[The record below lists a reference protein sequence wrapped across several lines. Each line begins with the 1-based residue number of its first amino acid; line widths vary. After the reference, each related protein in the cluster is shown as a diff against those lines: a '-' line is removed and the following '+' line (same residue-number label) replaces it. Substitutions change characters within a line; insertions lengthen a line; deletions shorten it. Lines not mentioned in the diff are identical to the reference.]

1 MSEIIMQLQINALR
15 GFLDAGF
22 KEDYGLKGDITSD
35 SVIDEDTKVEFVINA
50 RQEMIVC
57 GVQVAQ
63 YYLDEYSSIKY
74 RLHKKDAERV
84 TAENVLMSG
93 SGMAR
98 EVLMLER
105 VILNYLQHLSAIST
119 ITNAF
124 VQKVKGTKAKIFDT
138 RKTLPLYR
146 QLQKY
151 AVVCGGGYNHRLCLD
166 SSILIKDNHIA
177 ICGSLTRALRKAKVK
192 NPHYAKIEIECDTL
206 EQVREAMT
214 EGVDIIMLDNMS
226 LVQIKEA
233 IKIIDNKAI
242 IEVSGNVSLETV
254 ADIAKTGVDMISVGR
269 ITHSPIAVDIGLD
282 IL

>member
-1 MSEIIMQLQINALR
+1 MQLQINALKS
-15 GFLDAGF
+15 FLDTGF

-35 SVIDEDTKVEFVINA
+35 AVIDKDAQVKFVINA

-57 GVQVAQ
+57 GVQIAQ
-63 YYLDEYSSIKY
+63 YYFDEYSSIEY
-74 RLHKKDAERV
+74 RVHQKDAER
-84 TAENVLMSG
+84 ALAKSVLISG
-93 SGMAR
+93 AGTAR

-105 VILNYLQHLSAIST
+105 VILNYLQHLSGIST
-119 ITNAF
+119 VTDAF

-138 RKTLPLYR
+138 RKTIPLYR

-166 SSILIKDNHIA
+166 SSILIKDNHIV
-177 ICGSLTRALRKAKVK
+177 ICGNLTKALQRAKEK
-192 NPHYAKIEIECDTL
+192 NPHYTKIEIECDTP

-233 IKIIDNKAI
+233 IKIIDSKAI
-242 IEVSGNVSLETV
+242 IEVSGNMSLETV

-269 ITHSPIAVDIGLD
+269 ITHSPVAVDIGLD
-282 IL
+282 II

>member
-1 MSEIIMQLQINALR
+1 MQLQINALR

-74 RLHKKDAERV
+74 RLHKKDAEQAA
-84 TAENVLMSG
+84 AESVLISG

-177 ICGSLTRALRKAKVK
+177 ICGNLTRALRKAKVK

>member
-1 MSEIIMQLQINALR
+1 MQLQINALR

-63 YYLDEYSSIKY
+63 YYLDKYSSIKY
-74 RLHKKDAERV
+74 RLHKKDAEQAA
-84 TAENVLMSG
+84 AESVLMSG

>member
-1 MSEIIMQLQINALR
+1 MQLQINALKS
-15 GFLDAGF
+15 FLDTGF

-35 SVIDEDTKVEFVINA
+35 AVIDKDAQVKFVINA

-57 GVQVAQ
+57 GVQIAQ
-63 YYLDEYSSIKY
+63 YYFDEYSSIEY
-74 RLHKKDAERV
+74 RVHQKDAER
-84 TAENVLMSG
+84 ALAKSVLISG
-93 SGMAR
+93 VGYAR

-105 VILNYLQHLSAIST
+105 VILNYLQHLSGIST
-119 ITNAF
+119 VTDAF

-138 RKTLPLYR
+138 RKTIPLYR

-166 SSILIKDNHIA
+166 SSILIKDNHIV
-177 ICGSLTRALRKAKVK
+177 ICGNLTKALQRAKAK
-192 NPHYAKIEIECDTL
+192 NPHYTKIEIECDTS

-233 IKIIDNKAI
+233 IKIIDSKAI
-242 IEVSGNVSLETV
+242 IEVSGNMSLETV

-269 ITHSPIAVDIGLD
+269 ITHSPTAVDIGLD
-282 IL
+282 II

>member
-1 MSEIIMQLQINALR
+1 MQLQINVLR
-15 GFLDAGF
+15 SFLDAGF
-22 KEDYGLKGDITSD
+22 KEDYGLKGDITSY
-35 SVIDEDTKVEFVINA
+35 SVIDEDTKVEFVISA

-57 GVQVAQ
+57 GMQVAQ
-63 YYLDEYSSIKY
+63 YYFDEYSSIKY
-74 RLHKKDAERV
+74 RLHKKDAEQAA
-84 TAENVLMSG
+84 AESVLMSG
-93 SGMAR
+93 SGTAR

-119 ITNAF
+119 ITNAY

-177 ICGSLTRALRKAKVK
+177 ICGNLTRALRRAKVK

>member
-1 MSEIIMQLQINALR
+1 MQLQINALR

>member
-1 MSEIIMQLQINALR
+1 MQLQINTLR
-15 GFLDAGF
+15 SFLDAGF

-57 GVQVAQ
+57 GMQVAQ
-63 YYLDEYSSIKY
+63 YYFDEYSSIKY
-74 RLHKKDAERV
+74 RLHKKDAEQAA
-84 TAENVLMSG
+84 AESVLMSG
-93 SGMAR
+93 SGTAR

-119 ITNAF
+119 ITNAY

-177 ICGSLTRALRKAKVK
+177 ICGNLTRALRKAKVK
-192 NPHYAKIEIECDTL
+192 NPHYVKIEIECDTL

>member
-1 MSEIIMQLQINALR
+1 MQLQINILR
-15 GFLDAGF
+15 SVLDAGF

-35 SVIDEDTKVEFVINA
+35 SVIDEDMKVKFVINA

-57 GVQVAQ
+57 GIPVAQ
-63 YYLDEYSSIKY
+63 YYFDEYSSIKY
-74 RLHKKDAERV
+74 QLHKKDEEQASAES
-84 TAENVLMSG
+84 VLMSG
-93 SGMAR
+93 SGTAK

-151 AVVCGGGYNHRLCLD
+151 AVVCGGGYNHRLSLD
-166 SSILIKDNHIA
+166 SNILIKDNHIA
-177 ICGSLTRALRKAKVK
+177 ICGNLTKALRRAKVK
-192 NPHYAKIEIECDTL
+192 NLHYGKIEIECDTL

-233 IKIIDNKAI
+233 IKIIDGKAI

-254 ADIAKTGVDMISVGR
+254 TDIAKTGVDMISIGK
-269 ITHSPIAVDIGLD
+269 ITHSPKAVDIGLD